1 MTADIRRDDA
11 FPRLTPEQL
20 ARLRP
25 LGRERRV
32 ADGEILFEQG
42 ATDLPFYVVLE
53 GSIAIVLPSPMGEHI
68 VVVHEQAQF
77 AGDVDTLSG
86 HRAIVTGRARGAGVV
101 LEIERARL
109 VALVQLDAELSEIL
123 LRAFIMRR
131 AFLLTQGRGDLVV
144 IGSRYCASTLRLR
157 EFLTRNGLPHAYIDV
172 ELERNVQAVLENFK
186 VGVDDIPVVVGAKG
200 LVLKRPTIE
209 QVAGELGLNR
219 VDDTVVRDVIVVG
232 AGPAGLA
239 AAVYAASEGLDVVVV
254 EAEAPGGQAGTSSRI
269 ENYLG
274 FPTGITGL
282 ALTGRA
288 FVQAEKFGAEISVA
302 RTAAGVRC
310 DRRPYRVELA
320 GGIALQT
327 RTIVIATGAKY
338 RKPDIAN
345 LGRFEGSGVYY
356 AATQLEAKL
365 CSDEEVV
372 VVGGANSAGQA
383 AVFLSGCAQRVHMLV
398 RGPGLAE
405 TMSRYLVR
413 RIEETSNLALRTR
426 TQIVELEGERAL
438 ERVTCVDAARGARE
452 TLPARH
458 VFMMTGADPNTRWL
472 QGCVALD
479 EHGFVETD
487 VALDEDKLR
496 RARWPLA
503 REPYQFETS
512 LPGVFA
518 VGDARSRSVK
528 RVAAAVGEGSA
539 CVQIIHRLLAE

>member
-1 MTADIRRDDA
+1 DIRRDDA

-372 VVGGANSAGQA
+372 VV
-383 AVFLSGCAQRVHMLV
+383 
-398 RGPGLAE
+398 
-405 TMSRYLVR
+405 
-413 RIEETSNLALRTR
+413 
-426 TQIVELEGERAL
+426 
-438 ERVTCVDAARGARE
+438 
-452 TLPARH
+452 
-458 VFMMTGADPNTRWL
+458 
-472 QGCVALD
+472 
-479 EHGFVETD
+479 
-487 VALDEDKLR
+487 
-496 RARWPLA
+496 
-503 REPYQFETS
+503 
-512 LPGVFA
+512 
-518 VGDARSRSVK
+518 
-528 RVAAAVGEGSA
+528 
-539 CVQIIHRLLAE
+539 